1 MCGGHVRSN
10 TQQRQ
15 KPGILPSHMPC
26 IAGRYLRLRSALYFY
41 KALIFCLLFD
51 QAKSKKAKKV

>member
-1 MCGGHVRSN
+1 VRSN

-15 KPGILPSHMPC
+15 KPGIVPSTMPC
-26 IAGRYLRLRSALYFY
+26 IAGRYLRVRNALYFY
-41 KALIFCLLFD
+41 KALIFCLLFY